1 MPPVTKK
8 RRRRK
13 SRIVLDLAAP
23 PIDDISVVKK
33 IGIPPAKRSTRVT
46 RYPFD
51 QLGLEDGFRIDSSR
65 AKSVGVSARIYS
77 QRNNVL
83 IVVRKD
89 PKVPGKHIVVRVK

>member
-33 IGIPPAKRSTRVT
+33 IGIPPAKRCDPSDPV
-46 RYPFD
+46 
-51 QLGLEDGFRIDSSR
+51 
-65 AKSVGVSARIYS
+65 SV
-77 QRNNVL
+77 
-83 IVVRKD
+83 
-89 PKVPGKHIVVRVK
+89 